1 MIEDSLMN
9 ESSIPEIELD
19 LPAIKLELARVGAAC
34 SRRGLLQ
41 TSKWLAE
48 INYAL
53 VSTALPAIDPGQP
66 PDPEL
71 QPGPDW
77 DTYSLAKS
85 YFDLKEYDRAAHFT
99 RAATAPL
106 PRFLHLY
113 SRYRSAEK
121 KRLDDLVD
129 TVVSPD
135 TAQLAALKQLRTEL
149 ERERKAG
156 SLDGFGLYVFGI
168 VLRKLSLCELAVSV
182 LCEAVRA
189 EPGHWGA
196 WLELSCLV
204 TSRERL
210 AGLQLPDHWCKHV
223 FLAHTYLELQQ
234 NEQAVEIYFGLRKA
248 GLAESTYIT
257 AQVAIAFHN
266 MRQVD
271 QAVTYFKQLSE
282 VDPFRLDNLDT
293 YSNLLYVKEQRVE
306 LAYLAHRT
314 NMIDKYRTETCCV
327 IGNYYSL
334 RSQHE
339 KAVVYF
345 QRALKL
351 NPGYL
356 SALTLMGHEYME
368 MKNTNAAIQSYRQAI
383 EVNRRD
389 YRAWYGLGQTY
400 EILKMPYYCLYYYK
414 QAQELRPSDS
424 RMLVALGE
432 SYEKLDKIQDAMKCF
447 WKAHCVGDIE
457 GGIALLKLGRLYERT
472 NDKDQAAAAYHQYIL
487 ETEAQGI
494 TDRDEQSCAYK
505 NLAFYY
511 NEKELLSEAHEYAM
525 KCTEFADVREEAK
538 ALLKEIASKRGAGG
552 EGGES
557 GLTEREPNS
566 LVAGRMRPH
575 LALASQLQDSPN
587 DSVGLSPRRDLE
599 PVNLNFTP

>member
-1 MIEDSLMN
+1 MSYSLTN
-9 ESSIPEIELD
+9 TRL
-19 LPAIKLELARVGAAC
+19 
-34 SRRGLLQ
+34 
-41 TSKWLAE
+41 
-48 INYAL
+48 
-53 VSTALPAIDPGQP
+53 P
-66 PDPEL
+66 PDFSPPPEL
-71 QPGPDW
+71 PPGPDL
-77 DTYSLAKS
+77 DTFTMAKA
-85 YFDLKEYDRAAHFT
+85 YFDLKEYDRAAFFT
-99 RAATAPL
+99 RDLSCP
-106 PRFLHLY
+106 PGRFLHLY
-113 SRYRSAEK
+113 SRFMSAEK
-121 KRLDDLVD
+121 KRLDDLTD

-135 TAQLAALKQLRTEL
+135 CAQLAQLRQLRTEL
-149 ERERKAG
+149 EQLEA
-156 SLDGFGLYVFGI
+156 SDQLDAYGLYVYGV
-168 VLRKLSLCELAVSV
+168 VLRKLSLPDLAVPV
-182 LCEAVRA
+182 LCNSIRL
-189 EPGHWGA
+189 EPGHWGS

-204 TSRERL
+204 TSRDRL
-210 AGLQLPDHWCKHV
+210 AALQLPDHWCRHV

-234 NEQAVEIYFGLRKA
+234 NEQAVEIYFGLSRA
-248 GLAESTYIT
+248 GLSNSTYIM

-271 QAVTYFKQLSE
+271 QAVTYFKQLGE
-282 VDPFRLDNLDT
+282 MDPYRLDNLDT

-306 LAYLAHRT
+306 LAHLAHRT
-314 NMIDKYRTETCCV
+314 NMVDKYRTETCCV

-368 MKNTNAAIQSYRQAI
+368 MKNTHAAIQSYRQAI

-400 EILKMPYYCLYYYK
+400 EILKMPFYCLYYYK

-432 SYEKLDKIQDAMKCF
+432 SYEKLDKTQDAMKCF

-457 GGIALLKLGRLYERT
+457 GGIALLRLGRLYDKN
-472 NDKDQAAAAYHQYIL
+472 NDQDQAAAAYNQYIL

-494 TDRDEQSCAYK
+494 TDRDEQSGAYK
-505 NLAFYY
+505 YLASYY
-511 NEKELLSEAHEYAM
+511 LKQDMLNDAYDFAM

-538 ALLKEIASKRGAGG
+538 ALLKEIASRRGV
-552 EGGES
+552 GES
-557 GLTEREPNS
+557 ADGSVLVDDAQNS
-566 LVAGRMRPH
+566 VISNRLRPH
-575 LALASQLQDSPN
+575 LVQNSP
-587 DSVGLSPRRDLE
+587 SGVQSPRRDLE